1 MEGRDPA
8 VAIGTGRARRR
19 APVGLHR
26 QMAELTQR
34 TYFVT
39 LFTTAFSSMEDV
51 RRQAPEALQRHIE
64 RTRRLHA
71 EGVLLMAGAF
81 LEPTEGPIST
91 MAVLASREAAE
102 DFIRGDPF
110 VELGMVATHEIRE
123 WSNMLR

>member
-1 MEGRDPA
+1 
-8 VAIGTGRARRR
+8 
-19 APVGLHR
+19 
-26 QMAELTQR
+26 MAELTQR

-81 LEPTEGPIST
+81 LEPPEGPIST

-110 VELGMVATHEIRE
+110 VELGMVETHEIRE